1 MRTISFRAKR
11 PLKQSWVYGFYLE
24 NEDGNPIIQTRNG
37 NQYAIASDT
46 IGQYTGVESD
56 KAKKIYEG
64 DTVRIIG
71 GEYANG
77 VSGVDAVGIVV
88 FERGSFLVRD
98 QAGVHYS
105 FDLVPRDKIKFI
117 SSPS

>member
-11 PLKQSWVYGFYLE
+11 PIKQTWVYGFYLE
-24 NEDGNPIIQTRNG
+24 NEDDKPVIQTRKG
-37 NQYAIASDT
+37 DQYT
-46 IGQYTGVESD
+46 IDPETLGQYTGVESD

-77 VSGVDAVGIVV
+77 VSGVDAVGTVV

-105 FDLVPRDKIKFI
+105 FDMVPRDKIKFI